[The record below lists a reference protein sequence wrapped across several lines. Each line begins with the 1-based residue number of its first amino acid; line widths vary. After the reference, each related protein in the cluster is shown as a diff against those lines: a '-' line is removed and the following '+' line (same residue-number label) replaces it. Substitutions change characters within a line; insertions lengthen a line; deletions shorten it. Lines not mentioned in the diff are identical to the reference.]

1 MKQNRTVPCLGLLR
15 AREEEAL
22 GLGERVAEVASVA
35 VRADLAGEHHAADL
49 GLVARVADDGAE
61 LGDAVR
67 ELALLAVGAR
77 PRLLPLV
84 AQLRLEHALVAHLQ
98 LRAASLLGGL
108 LAFPAAAVAHVRA
121 LLIRASSSDVKMPI
135 RMWLEPVRAA

>member
-84 AQLRLEHALVAHLQ
+84 AQLRLQGALSVSLQ
-98 LRAASLLGGL
+98 LHLPVILL
-108 LAFPAAAVAHVRA
+108 LATCVLRSSFPVTRSVKHR
-121 LLIRASSSDVKMPI
+121 IRVKNIEFRIGLPN
-135 RMWLEPVRAA
+135 